1 MECNNNLLNTTTM
14 KTNEMG
20 GGAYYSPKAVEITI
34 SPEGL
39 LCSSF
44 ENLKNEFNYTWE
56 EE

>member
-1 MECNNNLLNTTTM
+1 MECKNNLLNTTTM
-14 KTNEMG
+14 KTNEMV
-20 GGAYYSPKAVEITI
+20 GAYYSPEAVEITI

>member
-14 KTNEMG
+14 KTNEMV
-20 GGAYYSPKAVEITI
+20 GAYYSPEAVEITI